1 MKTHLRRIVGDVK
14 LTFEELSTV
23 LSQIEACLNSCSLA
37 SLSGSEDGIKSLTPG
52 HFLIGRPLKSFPDPA
67 SSYQSLSVLQRW
79 YRCQSLVR
87 HFWKRWSGE
96 YLIRLSK
103 WHHSPKNL
111 TIGDIVAL
119 QEDNMIAM
127 KWPLARITQTQGW
140 SHESS
145 LSKRPLV
152 SIHNLLQ
159 NLFLYYLVNCVWIGF
174 LVFPPLFSFKTIW
187 SWPAVCLNSTNII
200 C

>member
-37 SLSGSEDGIKSLTPG
+37 SLSGSEDGIESLTPG

-67 SSYQSLSVLQRW
+67 SSYQSLSVLRRW
-79 YRCQSLVR
+79 HRCQSLVR

-96 YLIRLSK
+96 YLISLQKLSK

-111 TIGDIVAL
+111 TIGDIVILTRRQHDCNEVATCK
-119 QEDNMIAM
+119 DNSNPCW
-127 KWPLARITQTQGW
+127 KGW
-140 SHESS
+140 SHESRHS
-145 LSKRPLV
+145 
-152 SIHNLLQ
+152 Q
-159 NLFLYYLVNCVWIGF
+159 NAHWCLHTTCYQTCSFIVW
-174 LVFPPLFSFKTIW
+174 
-187 SWPAVCLNSTNII
+187 
-200 C
+200 